1 MPCRPYAFPAIT
13 TIFIRLR
20 LLWEDNTFVPQLSP
34 NSQIATPTKNI
45 SNWILHLSNRLAL
58 PK

>member
-34 NSQIATPTKNI
+34 NSQIATPTKI
-45 SNWILHLSNRLAL
+45 SPIGSSIYWID
-58 PK
+58 